1 MFKTCPESVEGK
13 AIGAPGLRSKRPLR
27 RSRLGARSVRLVREY
42 DKGPTCLREAAPAEA
57 GNAAGLSAVAL
68 AKADALFQHPYDEK
82 RIALIVGS

>member
-42 DKGPTCLREAAPAEA
+42 DKGPTCLPPPEA
-57 GNAAGLSAVAL
+57 GNAAGLSAIAL